1 MPATEWRSYL
11 NTGNHPEYPSG
22 SSCFCA
28 AYAQASR
35 RYFGT
40 DTFGWAV
47 PVPAGSSVIEPGVT
61 PATDIT
67 LGPWATFTEFENECS
82 RSRVWGG
89 VHFTAATVEG
99 QAMCRPAGDLAFEF
113 LQRHIQGTAQ

>member
-1 MPATEWRSYL
+1 L

-40 DTFGWAV
+40 DTFGFSM
-47 PVPAGSSVIEPGVT
+47 PVAAGSSVIESGLT
-61 PATDIT
+61 PATDLV
-67 LGPWATFTEFENECS
+67 LGPWNTYTDFENECS
-82 RSRVWGG
+82 RSRVYGG

-99 QAMCRPAGDLAFEF
+99 QVMCRPIGDLAFEF
-113 LQRHIQGTAQ
+113 LKRHIDGTVP